1 MRYPKDN
8 EDLIGVVVS
17 GGDDKPA
24 KDHSGTCRV
33 YVPSLHSNDV
43 KLEDL
48 PLIPRL
54 GSGGNEGTTFF
65 GGPPEDG
72 CQVIIRR
79 YNGVGS
85 GFGYIVGVVKDDT
98 NNWQSAPGN
107 LNIRAHKLIQEALT
121 RKHKIN
127 SKAKAGS
134 GEAGS
139 KPTEEAGGKYF
150 HDLVKGIPNSSTL
163 WPIAGMK
170 IPQVNSIETAVQSF
184 SAIMPVGAIAG
195 LAGQALSMG
204 NLFSNMPSVIKDK
217 IFDALPN
224 ELGEALETMIN
235 VMPEITPSGLS
246 GTRVNPEV
254 FYANAAEMLTKCR
267 DIDDLI
273 KCITDLM
280 TDTSLHGADT
290 LPNITVEIDTPFGKA
305 NVEFDITGNGTESA
319 ASEVLDLVNKFSS
332 LLTNTT
338 GGFPGSF
345 VDKNMWGGS
354 SKVMGEMMS
363 RLAPEEFKKATQM
376 AQKSIAPGTKPRELV
391 NQLQD
396 LANRGKDVLEKIKKA

>member
-8 EDLIGVVVS
+8 EDLIGIVVG
-17 GGDDKPA
+17 GGDDDPA
-24 KDHSGTCRV
+24 KDQSGTCRV

-43 KLEDL
+43 KREDL
-48 PLIPRL
+48 PLVPRL

-72 CQVIIRR
+72 SQVIIRR

-85 GFGYIVGVVKDDT
+85 GFGCIVGVVKDDT
-98 NNWQSAPGN
+98 NSNQSAPGN
-107 LNIRAHKLIQEALT
+107 FNIRSHKLIQEALT
-121 RKHKIN
+121 RQHKIN

-134 GEAGS
+134 GQAGS
-139 KPTEEAGGKYF
+139 KPTEESGGKYF

-170 IPQVNSIETAVQSF
+170 IPQVNSIETATQSF
-184 SAIMPVGAIAG
+184 SAIMPAGAIAG

-204 NLFSNMPSVIKDK
+204 NLFSNMPSAIKDK
-217 IFDALPN
+217 LFSALPKD
-224 ELGEALETMIN
+224 LGNALETMTN
-235 VMPEITPSGLS
+235 LMPEISPSGLS

-254 FYANAAEMLTKCR
+254 FYANALKLLTECR

-273 KCITDLM
+273 KCITELM
-280 TDTSLHGADT
+280 TNTALHGADT
-290 LPNITVEIDTPFGKA
+290 LPNITVEIDTPFGKS
-305 NVEFDITGNGTESA
+305 NVEFDITGSGKESA
-319 ASEVLDLVNKFSS
+319 AEEVLDLAKKFSS

-354 SKVMGEMMS
+354 SEVMGKMMS
-363 RLAPEEFKKATQM
+363 RLAPGEFKKAKEL
-376 AQKSIAPGTKPRELV
+376 AENAVAPGKKARELV
-391 NQLQD
+391 NKLQD
-396 LANRGKDVLEKIKKA
+396 IANRGEDVLKEIKKA

>member
-8 EDLIGVVVS
+8 EDLIGIVVG
-17 GGDDKPA
+17 GGDDDPA
-24 KDHSGTCRV
+24 KDQSGTCRV

-43 KLEDL
+43 KREDL
-48 PLIPRL
+48 PLVPRL
-54 GSGGNEGTTFF
+54 GSGGNEGMTFF

-72 CQVIIRR
+72 AQVIIRR

-85 GFGYIVGVVKDDT
+85 GFGCIIGVVKDDT
-98 NNWQSAPGN
+98 NNNQSAPGN
-107 LNIRAHKLIQEALT
+107 INIRAHKLILEALT

-170 IPQVNSIETAVQSF
+170 IPQVNSIETATQAF
-184 SAIMPVGAIAG
+184 SAIMPAGAIAG

-217 IFDALPN
+217 IFSALPK

-235 VMPEITPSGLS
+235 LMPEIEPSGLS

-254 FYANAAEMLTKCR
+254 FYANAAEMLTRCR

-273 KCITDLM
+273 RCITDLL

-305 NVEFDITGNGTESA
+305 NVEFDIKGSGSESA
-319 ASEVLDLVNKFSS
+319 AEDVLDLAKKFSS

-338 GGFPGSF
+338 GGFPGALT
-345 VDKNMWGGS
+345 DKNMWGKS
-354 SKVMGEMMS
+354 AEVMGDMMK
-363 RLAPEEFKKATQM
+363 RLSPEEFKKAAQM
-376 AQKSIAPGTKPRELV
+376 AQDSIAPGTKPREKV
-391 NQLQD
+391 NKLQE
-396 LANRGKDVLEKIKKA
+396 LANNGKNVLGFFT

>member
-8 EDLIGVVVS
+8 EDLIGIVVG
-17 GGDDKPA
+17 GGDDDPA
-24 KDHSGTCRV
+24 KDQSGTCRV

-43 KLEDL
+43 KREDL
-48 PLIPRL
+48 PLVPRL
-54 GSGGNEGTTFF
+54 GSGGNEGMTFF

-72 CQVIIRR
+72 AQVIIRR

-98 NNWQSAPGN
+98 NNRQSAPGN
-107 LNIRAHKLIQEALT
+107 INIRAHKLIQEALT

-139 KPTEEAGGKYF
+139 KPTEEAGEKFF
-150 HDLVKGIPNSSTL
+150 HDLVKSIPNSATL

-170 IPQVNSIETAVQSF
+170 IPQVNSIETATQAF
-184 SAIMPVGAIAG
+184 SAIMPASALAG

-204 NLFSNMPSVIKDK
+204 NLFSNMPAAIKDQ
-217 IFDALPN
+217 IFKALPK
-224 ELGEALETMIN
+224 ELGESLNTMIN
-235 VMPEITPSGLS
+235 LMPEIEPSGLS

-254 FYANAAEMLTKCR
+254 FYANALEMLTQCR

-273 KCITDLM
+273 KCIIDLM
-280 TDTSLHGADT
+280 TNTDLHGADT

-305 NVEFDITGNGTESA
+305 NVEFDIKGNGTEKNDDTVSKLISA
-319 ASEVLDLVNKFSS
+319 FTS
-332 LLTNTT
+332 LLTNSS
-338 GGFPGSF
+338 GGFPGAL
-345 VDKNMWGGS
+345 VDKNMWTQS
-354 SKVMGEMMS
+354 SQVMGDMMK
-363 RLAPEEFKKATQM
+363 RLKPEEYQKAVQM
-376 AQKSIAPGTKPRELV
+376 AQKSIAPGTKPRENV
-391 NQLQD
+391 NKLQE
-396 LANRGKDVLEKIKKA
+396 LANGGTDVLRFFE